1 MHNLTAEFHGTTVTI
16 LDHLN
21 RRWLTARDVG
31 RCLGYAEAEASNS
44 VNRLHS
50 RHADEFGADDQEVVN
65 LATPEF
71 PVKSTGNSRGNPNT
85 RIFSQTGC
93 ILLAMFANTARAKD
107 FRAWAKQALAGL
119 AVEAADWPEPYFRG
133 VRVTRTVERQCL
145 EMFVAGLSLSQ
156 IGRHLGISKT
166 VASRL
171 ISGKYRFGPG
181 AGRDEITPQLI
192 AAVTARHVADEEARI
207 AERFCASAAN
217 QALVQ
222 SMDRAGQRLL
232 AAIGAEA

>member
-1 MHNLTAEFHGTTVTI
+1 MHHTLTAEFHGTPVSI
-16 LDHLN
+16 IDHLN
-21 RRWLTARDVG
+21 RRWLTADDVG
-31 RCLGYAEAEASNS
+31 RCLGYAEEHAGKSINTLY
-44 VNRLHS
+44 R
-50 RHADEFGADDQEVVN
+50 RHADEFGADDTFDIK
-65 LATPEF
+65 LM
-71 PVKSTGNSRGNPNT
+71 SNSRGNPNT

-119 AVEAADWPEPYFRG
+119 AAEAADWPEPYFRG

-181 AGRDEITPQLI
+181 AGRDEATPQLI
-192 AAVTARHVADEEARI
+192 AAVTARHVADEQARI

>member
-31 RCLGYAEAEASNS
+31 RCLGYAEDKASQSIN
-44 VNRLHS
+44 NLYA
-50 RHADEFGADDQEVVN
+50 RHDDEFSADDTFIIKLMTNPQ
-65 LATPEF
+65 
-71 PVKSTGNSRGNPNT
+71 GGNPNT

-181 AGRDEITPQLI
+181 AGRDETTPALV
-192 AAVTARHVADEEARI
+192 AAVTARHVADEQARI